1 MNYKLR
7 KPVHAMS
14 LLLAAMLAV
23 PAMAGAPA
31 PRDRMKVPNVVPALD
46 PNEVA
51 VLPVRDNVYMLTTRA
66 GNIAVH
72 FGVSGVMIVDSGDGT
87 MTPKVLAAIRKLT
100 DRPISYIVNTSPE
113 AEHIGGN
120 AELALAG
127 SPPGL
132 PDSDPQI
139 AHVVAHEGASL
150 RMQKPSPDQ
159 KAIDSNGWPIVT
171 YFVDTLELY
180 FSGTPVQL
188 VRVPAARTDGDSL
201 VVFRRPDVVATGDI
215 FSPDRYPVIRPERG
229 GSLKGTIDAVNRLL
243 DITVP
248 EDLQEGGTLVIPGHG
263 RLCDEGEVVEYRD
276 MLTVVRT
283 RIADLIAQGKT
294 LEQVL
299 AARPTLDYDGIYGST
314 QGPWTTTQFVTA
326 VYRELAKP

>member
-1 MNYKLR
+1 MRMPKTVSVTVFAVLC
-7 KPVHAMS
+7 
-14 LLLAAMLAV
+14 AASAL
-23 PAMAGAPA
+23 AGAPA
-31 PRDRMKVPNVVPALD
+31 RDRMKVPDVVPPLD

-51 VLPVRDNVYMLTTRA
+51 VLPVRDNIYMLTTNA
-66 GNIAVH
+66 GNITVH
-72 FGVSGVMIVDSGDGT
+72 FGDSGVMIVDSGDGS

-100 DRPISYIVNTSPE
+100 QRPIAYVVNTSAE

-120 AELALAG
+120 ADLAKAG

-132 PDSDPQI
+132 PDADPQI
-139 AHVVAHEGASL
+139 AHVVAHENASL
-150 RMQKPSPDQ
+150 RMQKPAPDQ
-159 KAIDSNGWPIVT
+159 KAIDSNGWPFVT
-171 YFVDTLELY
+171 YFVDTLEMY
-180 FSGTPVQL
+180 FNGTPVQL
-188 VRVPAARTDGDSL
+188 VHVPAARTDGDSM
-201 VVFRRPDVVATGDI
+201 VVFRRPDVVSTGDI

-229 GSLKGTIDAVNRLL
+229 GSLQGTIDAVNRLL
-243 DITVP
+243 EITVP

-276 MLTVVRT
+276 MLSVVRS
-283 RIADLIAQGKT
+283 RITDLIAQGKT

-326 VYRELAKP
+326 VYRELSKP

>member
-1 MNYKLR
+1 MNYPLR
-7 KPVHAMS
+7 VSVCALS
-14 LLLAAMLAV
+14 LVLAV
-23 PAMAGAPA
+23 ILAPAMAAAPA
-31 PRDRMKVPNVVPALD
+31 PRDRMKVPNVVPPLD

-51 VLPVRDNVYMLTTRA
+51 VLRVRDNIYMLTTSA
-66 GNIAVH
+66 GNVTVH
-72 FGVSGVMIVDSGDGT
+72 FGDGGVMIVDSGDGT
-87 MTPKVLAAIRKLT
+87 MTPKVLAAIRALT
-100 DRPISYIVNTSPE
+100 SRPIAYIVNTSAE

-120 AELALAG
+120 AEFARAG
-127 SPPGL
+127 SPPGQ
-132 PDSDPQI
+132 PDADAQI

-150 RMQKPSPDQ
+150 RLQKPSPDQ
-159 KAIDSNGWPIVT
+159 KVIDSAGWPFVT

-188 VRVPAARTDGDSL
+188 VHVPAARTDGDSM
-201 VVFRRPDVVATGDI
+201 VVFRRPDVVSTGDI

-229 GSLKGTIDAVNRLL
+229 GSLNGTIAAVNRLL

-276 MLTVVRT
+276 MLTVVRS
-283 RIADLIAQGKT
+283 RITDLIAQGKT

-299 AARPTLDYDGIYGST
+299 AAKPTLDYDGMYGQA
-314 QGPWTTTQFVTA
+314 QGPGTTTQFITA
-326 VYRELAKP
+326 AYRELAKK

>member
-1 MNYKLR
+1 MRMPKTVSVAVFAVLC
-7 KPVHAMS
+7 
-14 LLLAAMLAV
+14 AASAL
-23 PAMAGAPA
+23 AGAPA
-31 PRDRMKVPNVVPALD
+31 RDRMKVPDVVPPLD

-51 VLPVRDNVYMLTTRA
+51 VLPVRDNIYMLTTNA
-66 GNIAVH
+66 GNITVH
-72 FGVSGVMIVDSGDGT
+72 FGDSGVMIVDSGDGS

-100 DRPISYIVNTSPE
+100 QRPIAYVVNTSAE

-120 AELALAG
+120 ADLAKAG

-132 PDSDPQI
+132 PDADPQI
-139 AHVVAHEGASL
+139 AHVVAHENASL
-150 RMQKPSPDQ
+150 RMQKPAPDQ
-159 KAIDSNGWPIVT
+159 KAIDSNGWPFVT
-171 YFVDTLELY
+171 YFVDTLEMY
-180 FSGTPVQL
+180 FNGTPVQL
-188 VRVPAARTDGDSL
+188 VHVPAARTDGDSM
-201 VVFRRPDVVATGDI
+201 VVFRRPDVVSTGDI

-229 GSLKGTIDAVNRLL
+229 GSLQGTIDAVNRLL
-243 DITVP
+243 EITVP

-276 MLTVVRT
+276 MLSVVRS
-283 RIADLIAQGKT
+283 RITDLIAQGKT

-326 VYRELAKP
+326 VYRELSKP

>member
-1 MNYKLR
+1 MNLKLH
-7 KPVHAMS
+7 KPVRTLS
-14 LLLAAMLAV
+14 LLLAAILAV
-23 PAMAGAPA
+23 PAMAAAPA

-51 VLPVRDNVYMLTTRA
+51 VLPVRDNIYMLTTSA
-66 GNIAVH
+66 GNITVH
-72 FGVSGVMIVDSGDGT
+72 FGDSGVMIVDSGDGT
-87 MTPKVLAAIRKLT
+87 MTPKVLAAIRALT
-100 DRPISYIVNTSPE
+100 SRPIAYIVNTSAE

-120 AELALAG
+120 ADLARAG
-127 SPPGL
+127 SPPGV
-132 PDSDPQI
+132 PDADPQI

-159 KAIDSNGWPIVT
+159 KAIDSSGWPFVT
-171 YFVDTLELY
+171 YFVDSLELY

-188 VRVPAARTDGDSL
+188 VHVPAARTDGDSM
-201 VVFRRPDVVATGDI
+201 VVFRRPDVVSTGDI

-276 MLTVVRT
+276 MLTVVRS
-283 RIADLIAQGKT
+283 RITDLIAQGKT

-299 AARPTLDYDGIYGST
+299 AAKPTLDYDGMYGST

-326 VYRELAKP
+326 VYRELAKK